1 MYIAPAHYD
10 FEKYPDNTGLSPS
23 SLNLFKQCPYYYW
36 AKRVAEFW
44 EDEENDAFV
53 MGSAADC
60 LVTEGIEA
68 YQKNYIVVPKRTEAL
83 RTEALKTEAEK
94 NNQVLITPKQDK
106 LAKSMMTELVR
117 QPIYSKFTGEGW
129 SNQEWIEANIVD
141 EFDNTSVL
149 VRGKMDFY
157 HKSAQVIADL
167 KTCANLERF
176 KPEWYAMQLGLYHEM
191 AKIRDGVNC
200 NVFIIAVDKTAM
212 TRSRIFLASE
222 GIIEG
227 GKKRAREIIEQLKA
241 CRTSHA
247 WDKQPFD
254 DEKIHECPTYAT
266 CPYAIQKRIFTF

>member
-36 AKRVAEFW
+36 AKRVAKFW

-60 LVTEGIEA
+60 LITEGEQA
-68 YQKNYIVVPKRTEAL
+68 YKNTYVVAARRTEDL
-83 RTEALKTEAEK
+83 RQKAAYNK
-94 NNQVLITPKQDK
+94 QILITQQQDK
-106 LAKSMMTELVR
+106 LAYGMFDELNR
-117 QPIYSKFTGEGW
+117 QPLCEKFRAKGW
-129 SNQEWIEANIVD
+129 VNQEWIEANIVD

-149 VRGKMDFY
+149 VRGKMDYY
-157 HKSAQVIADL
+157 HKSAEVIADL